1 MTVSI
6 DPRISLLEPATL
18 AFLKRLEAQ
27 GGPPLYT
34 LTPTDAR
41 NILVSVQRSSP
52 VTPLPADVKDL
63 TIPGGP
69 TGQVSLRIVRPQG
82 VSGTLPG
89 IIYCHGGGWILGD
102 KETHDRLIR
111 EIANG
116 VQATVVFV
124 DYARSP
130 EARYPVAIEQAY
142 TALIW
147 AAEQGNTAGIDP
159 AQLAVCGDSVGG
171 NMATILTMLAK
182 ERHGPKITFQV
193 LCYPVTDA
201 GMNTESYRRY
211 GDGSLWL
218 SSEAMKWFW
227 DAYAPDVALRKN
239 YKLSPLQ
246 ASLEQLRE
254 LPPALIIVDENDPL
268 RDEGEA
274 YAHKLQEAGVR
285 VTAVR
290 YMGTIHDFLL
300 LNPLAETP
308 ATRGAIALT
317 IAALRTAFS
326 R

>member
-1 MTVSI
+1 MTVST
-6 DPRISLLEPATL
+6 DPRVSLLDPATL
-18 AFLKRLEAQ
+18 AFLKKLEAQ

-41 NILVSVQRSSP
+41 NLLVTVQRSSP
-52 VTPLPADVKDL
+52 TTLPPADVKDL

-69 TGQVSLRIVRPQG
+69 TGEVSLRIVRPQG
-82 VSGTLPG
+82 VNGALPG

-116 VQATVVFV
+116 AQATVVFV
-124 DYARSP
+124 DYIRSP
-130 EARYPVAIEQAY
+130 EAQYPVAIEQAY
-142 TALIW
+142 TALTW
-147 AAEQGNTAGIDP
+147 AAQQGNSVGIDP
-159 AQLAVCGDSVGG
+159 ARLVVFGDSVGG
-171 NMATILTMLAK
+171 NMATVLTLLAK
-182 ERHGPKITFQV
+182 ERHGPKIALQV

-218 SSEAMKWFW
+218 SAKAMKWFW
-227 DAYAPDVALRKN
+227 DAYAPEVSQRKD
-239 YKLSPLQ
+239 YRLSPLQ
-246 ASLEQLRE
+246 ASLEQLRG

-274 YAHKLQEAGVR
+274 YAHKLQEAGVK
-285 VTAVR
+285 VTAAR
-290 YMGTIHDFLL
+290 YLGTIHDFLL

-308 ATRGAIALT
+308 ATRGAIALA